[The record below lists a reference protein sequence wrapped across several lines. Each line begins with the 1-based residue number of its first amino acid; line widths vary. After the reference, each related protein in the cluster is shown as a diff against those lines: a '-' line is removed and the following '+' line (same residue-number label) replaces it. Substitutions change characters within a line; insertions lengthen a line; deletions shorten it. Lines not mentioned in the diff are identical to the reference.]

1 MKETFK
7 KYKLIAIVAIVAL
20 LVGRYVLQPKVKVK
34 IVEKTVY
41 VEVFK
46 EKKEEKKK
54 VKTTIEERINTDG
67 SKETTTVITDDST
80 STTQTNRDV
89 KIDSEKSIVKS
100 TGSGLSLSL
109 LAIKDIPNPSEPI
122 SFGAVISVPVFGNL
136 NATGMVTTEKQ
147 VGLGLGIT
155 F

>member
-1 MKETFK
+1 METIK
-7 KYKLIAIVAIVAL
+7 QYRNIIVVAVVAL

-34 IVEKTVY
+34 VVEKTVY

-80 STTQTNRDV
+80 STTQTNRDI
-89 KIDSEKSIVKS
+89 KLDSEKSTITS

-109 LAIKDIPNPSEPI
+109 LAIKDLPNPSKPL
-122 SFGAVISVPVFGNL
+122 SFGVVISVPIIGNL
-136 NATGMVTTEKQ
+136 NATGLVTTEKH
-147 VGLGLGIT
+147 VGLGLGLS

>member
-1 MKETFK
+1 METIK
-7 KYKLIAIVAIVAL
+7 QYRNIIIVAIVAL

-54 VKTTIEERINTDG
+54 VKTTIKERTNTDG

-80 STTQTNRDV
+80 STTQTNRDI
-89 KIDSEKSIVKS
+89 KLDSEKSTITS

-109 LAIKDIPNPSEPI
+109 LAIKDVPNPSKPL
-122 SFGAVISVPVFGNL
+122 SFGAVISVPIVGNL
-136 NATGMVTTEKQ
+136 NVTGLVTTEKH
-147 VGLGLGIT
+147 VGLGLGLS

>member
-7 KYKLIAIVAIVAL
+7 NYKVIAIVAIVAL

-46 EKKEEKKK
+46 AKKEEKKK
-54 VKTTIEERINTDG
+54 VKTTIKERTNTDG

-100 TGSGLSLSL
+100 TGSGLTLSL

-122 SFGAVISVPVFGNL
+122 SFGAVISVPIIGNL